1 MNKSNLQSEDWKEI
15 VIKLRDIAIEKG
27 ITQDMIAYKSGMLQS
42 SVSRIFALQF
52 IPKLSTIISIAKALE
67 VDIIVKDDKLKAEL
81 SFIETIKERNKLI
94 TDMDKE
100 ISEAVNKLGENP

>member
-27 ITQDMIAYKSGMLQS
+27 TQDSLGYKCGMLQS
-42 SVSRIFALQF
+42 SISRIFKLQF
-52 IPKLSTIISIAKALE
+52 VPKLSTIISIAKALD
-67 VDIIVKDDKLKAEL
+67 VDIIVRDDKLKAEL

-94 TDMDKE
+94 IEMDKE
-100 ISEAVNKLGENP
+100 IAASGDKLDQG

>member
-15 VIKLRDIAIEKG
+15 VTQLRDISIEKG

-67 VDIIVKDDKLKAEL
+67 VDIIVKDDKIKAVL
-81 SFIETIKERNKLI
+81 SFVETFKERNNI
-94 TDMDKE
+94 VIEMDKE
-100 ISEAVNKLGENP
+100 ISAYIDNLDKG

>member
-1 MNKSNLQSEDWKEI
+1 MNKSNQQSDDWKEI
-15 VIKLRDIAIEKG
+15 VTQLRDIAIEKG

-67 VDIIVKDDKLKAEL
+67 VDVIVSGCPKEELYKGIRLSKINPEGHKKAIDYFSGSEWDKQVEK
-81 SFIETIKERNKLI
+81 
-94 TDMDKE
+94 
-100 ISEAVNKLGENP
+100 

>member
-1 MNKSNLQSEDWKEI
+1 MNKSNSQSDDWKEI
-15 VIKLRDIAIEKG
+15 VTQLRDISIEKG

-67 VDIIVKDDKLKAEL
+67 VDIIVKDDKINAIL
-81 SFIETIKERNKLI
+81 SFVDSIKERNKLI
-94 TDMDKE
+94 IEMDKAM
-100 ISEAVNKLGENP
+100 SVSSDKLKE